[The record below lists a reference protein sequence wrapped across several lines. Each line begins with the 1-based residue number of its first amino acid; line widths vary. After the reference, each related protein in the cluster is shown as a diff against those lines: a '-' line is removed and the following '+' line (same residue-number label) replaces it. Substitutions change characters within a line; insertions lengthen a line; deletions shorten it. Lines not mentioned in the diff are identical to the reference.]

1 MLDENLRPASQSF
14 LEKAADLK
22 EAVYILFGAPLDAT
36 ASYRRGSRFAP
47 AAIRRE
53 SQYLESYS
61 VRTGLD
67 WEDLSLADAGDLGC
81 GDSGGALT
89 QIEELVKKLYGL
101 GKVPVILGGEHTVTL
116 GVLRA
121 LKPETVIVFDAHL
134 DLRDTLFDEKL
145 CHATYLR
152 RAYEEL
158 GFKLVVL
165 GARALSSEELSF
177 AEGEDRIRVVTAKE
191 LASKGVQYGLK
202 AVSEALK
209 GVSSAYVSIDMD
221 VVDPSQAPAVGN
233 PSPEGLNVADL
244 LDLVG
249 GFVDKRFVGFDLTEV
264 SPFYDSGLTSVQA
277 AYVVLETLYSFEAAR
292 RRRA

>member
-1 MLDENLRPASQSF
+1 M
-14 LEKAADLK
+14 
-22 EAVYILFGAPLDAT
+22 
-36 ASYRRGSRFAP
+36 
-47 AAIRRE
+47 
-53 SQYLESYS
+53 
-61 VRTGLD
+61 
-67 WEDLSLADAGDLGC
+67 
-81 GDSGGALT
+81 T
-89 QIEELVKKLYGL
+89 QIEELVKKVHEL

-165 GARALSSEELSF
+165 GARALSSEELGF
-177 AEGEDRIRVVTAKE
+177 AEGEDRIRVVTARE

-202 AVSEALK
+202 TVSETLK

>member
-1 MLDENLRPASQSF
+1 MLDENLRPTLQPF
-14 LEKAADLK
+14 LERAVDPEAA
-22 EAVYILFGAPLDAT
+22 AYVLFGAPLDAT

-53 SQYLESYS
+53 SQYLESHS

-67 WEDLSLADAGDLGC
+67 WDDLSLADAGDLGC
-81 GDSGGALT
+81 GDLGGALDE
-89 QIEELVKKLYGL
+89 IEGLVEKLHEL

-116 GVLRA
+116 GALRA
-121 LKPETVIVFDAHL
+121 LRPETVIVFDAHL
-134 DLRDTLFDEKL
+134 DLRDTLFEERL

-158 GFKLVVL
+158 GFNLVVL
-165 GARALSSEELSF
+165 GARAISSEELGF
-177 AEGEDRIRVVTAKE
+177 AGGEDRIRIVTARE
-191 LASKGVQYGLK
+191 LASKGIQHGLK
-202 AVSEALK
+202 AVSEALR
-209 GVSSAYVSIDMD
+209 GVSSAYMSIDMD

-233 PSPEGLNVADL
+233 PSPEGLNVTDL

-249 GFVDKRFVGFDLTEV
+249 GFVDRRFLGFDLTEV
-264 SPFYDSGLTSVQA
+264 SPFYDSGLTSINA

>member
-1 MLDENLRPASQSF
+1 LLDENLRPAPQTF
-14 LEKAADLK
+14 LEKAMDPK
-22 EAVYILFGAPLDAT
+22 EAAYVLFGAPLDAT

-67 WEDLSLADAGDLGC
+67 WGDLSLADSGDLGC
-81 GDSGGALT
+81 DNLGLALNR
-89 QIEELVKKLYGL
+89 IEGLVKKLYEL
-101 GKVPVILGGEHTVTL
+101 CKVPVILGGEHTVTF
-116 GVLRA
+116 GALRA

-165 GARALSSEELSF
+165 GARALSSEELDF
-177 AEGEDRIRVVTAKE
+177 AEGEDKIRVVTARE
-191 LASKGVQYGLK
+191 LASNDVQYGLK

-209 GVSSAYVSIDMD
+209 GVSSAYLSVDMD
-221 VVDPSQAPAVGN
+221 VIDPSQAPAVGN
-233 PSPEGLNVADL
+233 PSPEGLNVTDL

-249 GFVDKRFVGFDLTEV
+249 GFMEKRFVGFDLTEV

-277 AYVVLETLYSFEAAR
+277 AYVVLETLYSFEVAR
-292 RRRA
+292 RRQA